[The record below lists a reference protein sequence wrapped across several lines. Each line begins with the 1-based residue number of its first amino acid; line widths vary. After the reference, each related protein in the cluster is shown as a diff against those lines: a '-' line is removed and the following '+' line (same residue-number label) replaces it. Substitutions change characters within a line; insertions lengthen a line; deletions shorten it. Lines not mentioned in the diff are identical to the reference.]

1 MSGPG
6 RPSTH
11 LLDLTRLVSRAG
23 RGAWTGIDRVEAAY
37 LTHLLDDPQPLFG
50 LVRIPS
56 GFVLIDRDGL
66 AALDARL
73 RGLVPWGRP
82 DLRALRR
89 LRARPEVQAADADL
103 RRLGLGLAP
112 KPDGL
117 RALLA
122 AHLPDGFTWINVGHS
137 NLTDAVFAAVRGAG
151 GRSLVLVHDTIPLDL
166 PDFQRSGTVES
177 FEKRMRAVAAWA
189 DQVVCVSD
197 AARRDAERHFTRF
210 GRVPEMQVAHPGI
223 AVAAPDRR
231 AVPAD
236 FPWNRDYFVVLGT
249 IEPRK
254 NHALLL
260 DVWAQFAETLPAGQ
274 IPALHIVGARGWS
287 NEAVFARLDRS
298 PLMGVHVF
306 EQGGLS
312 DAAVAAI
319 VQGARALLMPSL
331 AEGFGL
337 PPAEALALGTPVIA
351 TDLPVYREVLG
362 NNPVYLDGADMY
374 SWGKEILGFARG
386 RARERAAAHPQANR
400 EAIKLPTWQNHFD
413 LVFKGI

>member
-1 MSGPG
+1 MPD
-6 RPSTH
+6 R
-11 LLDLTRLVSRAG
+11 G
-23 RGAWTGIDRVEAAY
+23 RGAGPE
-37 LTHLLDDPQPLFG
+37 G
-50 LVRIPS
+50 GS
-56 GFVLIDRDGL
+56 GR
-66 AALDARL
+66 
-73 RGLVPWGRP
+73 
-82 DLRALRR
+82 
-89 LRARPEVQAADADL
+89 
-103 RRLGLGLAP
+103 
-112 KPDGL
+112 
-117 RALLA
+117 
-122 AHLPDGFTWINVGHS
+122 
-137 NLTDAVFAAVRGAG
+137 
-151 GRSLVLVHDTIPLDL
+151 
-166 PDFQRSGTVES
+166 
-177 FEKRMRAVAAWA
+177 
-189 DQVVCVSD
+189 
-197 AARRDAERHFTRF
+197 
-210 GRVPEMQVAHPGI
+210 
-223 AVAAPDRR
+223 
-231 AVPAD
+231 

-260 DVWAQFAETLPAGQ
+260 DVWAQFAETLPAAD
-274 IPALHIVGARGWS
+274 IPALHIVGARGWG

-298 PLMGVHVF
+298 PPMGVHVF
-306 EQGGLS
+306 EQSGLS

-386 RARERAAAHPQANR
+386 RAREHAAAHPQANR